1 MSHDTM
7 ACPIC
12 KKNNLPHRLWCS
24 SCGNPLQFS
33 LEPPSPS
40 QILSLRKRK
49 QLYSEILDD
58 LQSVVDSDVGSEED
72 REIVRHFCQEKF
84 DFLIQQE
91 YLLQSQQRTYDLAQL
106 AFQEAKNCRFREA
119 IELLEK
125 CLSEPCHDPLIEE
138 YLSQVREQFSRY
150 SLQKQLDLILYET
163 NILLASHRFEEAIA
177 KLEWAETVTGR
188 HPVILSALSSAKEQS
203 AAYEAS
209 KALEASQVT
218 PLEIPYAELV
228 EPTATS
234 LSDGSAATIE
244 TNASQELITSPPILT
259 NTASLPTFTPE
270 EEERISPIERLID
283 SASRWSSLLK
293 PFLLDNVGWF
303 IGTFLVIAGFVVL
316 IVSFWGSI
324 ERNPILMHSL
334 VYFSLAIATAFFFS
348 AAYFMRLRYPQLE
361 SSSNVLLVIV
371 ALLIPLVFASA
382 ALTSLIPAVKTS
394 DSTRHSS
401 LQHSG

>member
-1 MSHDTM
+1 
-7 ACPIC
+7 
-12 KKNNLPHRLWCS
+12 
-24 SCGNPLQFS
+24 

-106 AFQEAKNCRFREA
+106 AFQDAKNCRFREA

-177 KLEWAETVTGR
+177 KLEWAKTVTGR